1 MTSQLN
7 VDTIVDKPGTGGTNI
22 KVGNTSTYVS
32 DNGAVTQNVVQSLV
46 KQRLY
51 YNQVA
56 SSIKSSFNVSSVTD
70 GSAGRMAV
78 NLTSSYTSL
87 DEYQAHGYGNAYNG
101 DSWGGNNTTAT
112 KVNWAFTNT
121 TSLYDYTNH
130 TGSYVDGTYA
140 YAVSFGDLS

>member
-1 MTSQLN
+1 MS
-7 VDTIVDKPGTGGTNI
+7 TIVGTNI
-22 KVGNTSTYVS
+22 EVTNIKYDSDTTAMIVSSTGG
-32 DNGAVTQNVVQSLV
+32 GAGIVPQGLV

-56 SSIKSSFNVSSVTD
+56 NTIKDSFNVSSVTD

-78 NLTSSYTSL
+78 TLTSAYTSL

-101 DSWGGNNTTAT
+101 DSWGAYNTTPC

-130 TGSYVDGTYA
+130 VNGGYIDGTYA
-140 YAVSFGDLS
+140 YCFSLGDLA

>member
-7 VDTIVDKPGTGGTNI
+7 VDTIVDKAGSGGTNV
-22 KVGNTSTYVS
+22 KVGDTSTFVQGS
-32 DNGAVTQNVVQSLV
+32 VTQNLVQGLV

-56 SSIKSSFNVSSVTD
+56 STIKDSFNVSSVTD

-78 NLTSSYTSL
+78 TLTSAYTSL

-101 DSWGGNNTTAT
+101 DSWGAYNTTPC

-130 TGSYVDGTYA
+130 VSSGYVDGTYA
-140 YAVSFGDLS
+140 YCFSLGDLA